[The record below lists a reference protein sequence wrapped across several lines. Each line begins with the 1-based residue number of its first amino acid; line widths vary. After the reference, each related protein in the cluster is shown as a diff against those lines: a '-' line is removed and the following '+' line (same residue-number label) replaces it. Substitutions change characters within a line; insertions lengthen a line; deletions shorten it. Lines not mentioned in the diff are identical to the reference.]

1 MSENVDQYKMILET
15 LVSIFTVD
23 KGSLKILLMKRQ
35 TDPYKGYWILPNSI
49 VSNDET
55 IDENVSKVMESKL
68 KLDDIYIEQNHVFS
82 AINRDQDE
90 RVVGV
95 SYIGLID
102 HVSAN
107 LKMENVPGVE
117 FAWFNISDIPKM
129 GYDHEEIVKDS
140 ILYLRKI
147 LVNSKILKYLFP
159 SDFTLPE
166 IQKVYEQILDR
177 KLDRRNFRKK
187 FINLGLVTDT
197 GYKNEGNNGRPGK
210 LYRFN
215 DEIKERDLF

>member
-1 MSENVDQYKMILET
+1 MENDVEQYKVILES
-15 LVSIFTVD
+15 LINIFTVE
-23 KGSLKILLMKRQ
+23 KGSLKILLIKKQ
-35 TDPYKGYWILPNSI
+35 TNPYKGYWVLPNSV
-49 VSNDET
+49 VSNEET
-55 IDENVSKVMESKL
+55 VSENVNNVVESKL
-68 KLDDIYIEQNHVFS
+68 GLANLYMEQNHVFS
-82 AINRDQDE
+82 AIDRDPDE

-95 SYIGLID
+95 SFVGLID
-102 HVSAN
+102 HVSAD
-107 LKMENVPGVE
+107 LKMENIPGVE

-129 GYDHEEIVKDS
+129 GYDHEEVVKDS

-166 IQKVYEQILDR
+166 IQKVYEQILGR